1 MPSSSRNFLKTS
13 FKSLTSSRKD
23 YDNTHIIVALSVLL
37 FSIIVG
43 IILYN
48 SYKREGFT
56 NNSNKLYYLYMENCH
71 FCNEFNPIWDEM
83 VKEQG
88 KHNLTL
94 EKYELNKSDKGKDLA
109 TQTNVNYAPAIILM
123 TPTKNYLYE
132 KERNKEA
139 IFKWAST
146 LV

>member
-1 MPSSSRNFLKTS
+1 
-13 FKSLTSSRKD
+13 
-23 YDNTHIIVALSVLL
+23 
-37 FSIIVG
+37 
-43 IILYN
+43 
-48 SYKREGFT
+48 
-56 NNSNKLYYLYMENCH
+56 
-71 FCNEFNPIWDEM
+71 M